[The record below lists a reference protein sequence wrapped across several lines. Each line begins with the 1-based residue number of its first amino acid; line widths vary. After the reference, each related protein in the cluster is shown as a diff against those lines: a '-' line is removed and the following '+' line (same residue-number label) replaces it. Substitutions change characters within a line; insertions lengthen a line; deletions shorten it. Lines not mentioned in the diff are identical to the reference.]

1 MDRLIW
7 IVMVAMAGALLPIQA
22 GLNTKMGK
30 AIESPV
36 WASLIS
42 FVVGAIALLIYVF
55 LTKNSFQTVNLKLV
69 PAYTWMAGV
78 LGAFYVTVVVLAFP
92 KLGPALTFGLIVAGQ
107 LLISLLLDHFNILVH
122 QQHSIN
128 IYRIIGMLMIVG
140 GVVLIRKF

>member
-1 MDRLIW
+1 MDKIIW
-7 IVMVAMAGALLPIQA
+7 IILVALAGTLLPIQA

-30 AIESPV
+30 EIASPV

-42 FVVGAIALLIYVF
+42 FIVGAIALLFYVTV
-55 LTKNSFQTVNLKLV
+55 TKNSFQLSGIKNV
-69 PAYTWMAGV
+69 PTYVWTAGA

-92 KLGPALTFGLIVAGQ
+92 KLGPALTFGLIVGGQ
-107 LLISLLLDHFNILVH
+107 LLISLFLDHFNILVH

-128 IYRIIGMLMIVG
+128 FYRIIGMLMIIG